1 MAPDKRWPDYL
12 LPLGIIAC
20 LLVIFL
26 PLPTVV
32 MDMLLAANLSLAII
46 ILLSTIYVKSPL
58 ELSLFPSILLATTL
72 GRLALNVATTRL
84 ILTKGATEH
93 EMAAGGVIESFA
105 NFVTG
110 DSLAVGLVIFSI
122 MVVIQFVVIT
132 KGSSRISEV
141 TARFALD
148 GLPGRQMAIDAELN
162 AGSIDAKE
170 AQKLRQ
176 EVADHAD
183 FYGAMDG
190 ASKFV
195 RGDAIAGVIITLI
208 NIGVG
213 LAVGLSNQMT
223 LAEAA
228 STFTRLTIGDGLVS
242 QLPALLISLA
252 AGLLVTRSHSKTNL
266 PTESINQFFST
277 PIVLVMTA
285 VFLGV
290 MVMIDLPAIPLMTL
304 ACGFLAVAYFAPGDK
319 TKSAESS
326 AGGASSGA
334 GASAATMQPPV
345 PDVGLDKLLSNDI
358 LEIELGLDLI
368 RLADTRQG
376 GTLLASIAGV
386 RKQLAEEMGL
396 VLPKIRIRDNLA
408 LDRNRYQVLLQGN
421 VIETGDLNPT
431 AALATDNGNANGP
444 LESGMIL
451 GMASNVAMPQPAY
464 WIEPEHMLVA
474 QHTGY
479 EVHSA
484 IDVLANQ
491 LKQLSLEN
499 AAHILTRD
507 ATRLLIDEVAKH
519 SPSVVSELIPA
530 GMSLAQVQQIL
541 KRLVS
546 EGISIRPLSLILET
560 LGDHCT
566 QTKNHWELTE
576 HVRVRLG
583 RHISAGLA
591 GATNET
597 IYAFSLASDLQ
608 DRVACAWDRDRSEL
622 RLGLPVQV
630 IESICDSIVD
640 VANRMSTN
648 GLEPI
653 VLVDQSIR
661 PVIAKLMAD
670 RQQEVFVLGSKEVV
684 QSQIEVVGE
693 ITCEQVASC
702 DAMAA

>member
-1 MAPDKRWPDYL
+1 MISDNRWPDYL
-12 LPLGIIAC
+12 MPLGIIAC

-26 PLPTVV
+26 PLPAVL
-32 MDMLLAANLSLAII
+32 MDMLLAANLSLAVI
-46 ILLSTIYVKSPL
+46 ILLSTVYVKSPL

-84 ILTKGATEH
+84 ILTKGATNR

-122 MVVIQFVVIT
+122 MIVIQFVVIT
-132 KGSSRISEV
+132 KGASRISEV

-162 AGSIDAKE
+162 AGSIDATE
-170 AQKLRQ
+170 AKQLRQ
-176 EVADHAD
+176 DVADHAD

-195 RGDAIAGVIITLI
+195 RGDAVAGVMITLI

-213 LAVGLSNQMT
+213 LAVGMSQNMS

-228 STFTRLTIGDGLVS
+228 STFTKLTIGDGLVS

-266 PTESINQFFST
+266 PEESIEQFFST

-290 MVMIDLPAIPLMTL
+290 MVMIDLPAIPLMIL
-304 ACGFLAVAYFAPGDK
+304 ACGFLALAYF
-319 TKSAESS
+319 SS
-326 AGGASSGA
+326 ADQAHDGLSADGEGRSGASQTTTA
-334 GASAATMQPPV
+334 NQPPV

-376 GTLLASIAGV
+376 GSLLASIAMV
-386 RKQLAEEMGL
+386 RKELAEEMGI

-408 LDRNRYQVLLQGN
+408 LTRTRYQVLLQGN
-421 VIETGDLNPT
+421 VIESGDLKPA
-431 AALATDNGNANGP
+431 AALATDSGHATGP
-444 LESGMIL
+444 LGASMIL

-464 WIEPEHMLVA
+464 WIAPENMLSA
-474 QHTGY
+474 QHSGY
-479 EVHSA
+479 DVHSA
-484 IDVLANQ
+484 TDVLANQ
-491 LKQLSLEN
+491 LKQLTLEN
-499 AAHILTRD
+499 ASQILTRD

-519 SPSVVSELIPA
+519 SPSVVNELIPN
-530 GMSLAQVQQIL
+530 GMSLAQVQQVL
-541 KRLVS
+541 KTLVS
-546 EGISIRPLSLILET
+546 QGISIRPLSLILET
-560 LGDHCT
+560 LGDHCGAT
-566 QTKNHWELTE
+566 QNRWELTE

-591 GATNET
+591 GPAGKT
-597 IYAFSLASDLQ
+597 IHAFTLAPELQ
-608 DRVACAWDRDRSEL
+608 DRVACAWDRDRAEL
-622 RLGLPVQV
+622 RLGLPTQVVQ
-630 IESICDSIVD
+630 SISDAVAD
-640 VANRMSTN
+640 VANRMTAS
-648 GLEPI
+648 GMSPI
-653 VLVDQSIR
+653 VIVDQEIR
-661 PVIAKLMAD
+661 PVIAKLLAQ
-670 RQQEVFVLGSKEVV
+670 RHHEVFVLGSKEIMNAK
-684 QSQIEVVGE
+684 IEIVGE
-693 ITCEQVASC
+693 ITPEQIAQHE
-702 DAMAA
+702 AMAA

>member
-1 MAPDKRWPDYL
+1 MIPDKRWPDYL
-12 LPLGIIAC
+12 LPIGIIAC

-26 PLPTVV
+26 PLPTMV
-32 MDMLLAANLSLAII
+32 MDILLAANLSLAVI
-46 ILLSTIYVKSPL
+46 ILLSTVYVKSPL

-84 ILTKGATEH
+84 ILTKGATDR
-93 EMAAGGVIESFA
+93 EMAAGGVIDSFA

-162 AGSIDAKE
+162 AGSIDAKQ
-170 AQKLRQ
+170 AKQLRQ

-195 RGDAIAGVIITLI
+195 RGDAIAGVMITLI

-213 LAVGLSNQMT
+213 LAVGMSHNMS

-228 STFTRLTIGDGLVS
+228 STFTKLTIGDGLVS

-252 AGLLVTRSHSKTNL
+252 AGLLVTRSHSRTDL
-266 PTESINQFFST
+266 PTASFEQFFST

-290 MVMIDLPAIPLMTL
+290 MVMIDLPAIPLLTL
-304 ACGFLAVAYFAPGDK
+304 AGGFLAMAFLIPEA
-319 TKSAESS
+319 KSKNA
-326 AGGASSGA
+326 AANA
-334 GASAATMQPPV
+334 KASAAAADNGTAQPPV

-358 LEIELGLDLI
+358 LEIELGVDLI

-376 GTLLASIAGV
+376 GTLLATIAAV
-386 RKQLAEEMGL
+386 RKDLAEEMGM

-408 LDRNRYQVLLQGN
+408 LARNSYRVLLQGN
-421 VIETGDLNPT
+421 VIEASDVNPT
-431 AALATDNGNANGP
+431 AVLATDSGNATGP
-444 LESGMIL
+444 LESEMIV
-451 GMASNVAMPQPAY
+451 GMASGVAMPQPAY
-464 WIEPEHMLVA
+464 WVKPEHMLAV
-474 QHTGY
+474 QHVGY

-484 IDVLANQ
+484 TEVLAHQ
-491 LKQLSLEN
+491 LKQLTLEN
-499 AAHILTRD
+499 ASHILTRD
-507 ATRLLIDEVAKH
+507 ATRLLVDEVAKH
-519 SPSVVSELIPA
+519 SPSVVSELIPG
-530 GMSLAQVQQIL
+530 GMSLADVQRIL

-546 EGISIRPLSLILET
+546 QGISIRPLSLILET
-560 LGDHCT
+560 LGDHCGE
-566 QTKNHWELTE
+566 TKNRWELTE
-576 HVRVRLG
+576 YVRIQLG

-591 GATNET
+591 GPDRQTV
-597 IYAFSLASDLQ
+597 YAFSLAEELQ
-608 DRVACAWDRDRSEL
+608 DRVACAWDRDRSEI
-622 RLGLPVQV
+622 RLGLPAQV
-630 IESICDSIVD
+630 IQSISDSIVE
-640 VANRMSTN
+640 VANRMSAS
-648 GLEPI
+648 GLSPI
-653 VLVDQSIR
+653 LMVDQSIR
-661 PVIAKLMAD
+661 PVIAQLMTE
-670 RQQEVFVLGSKEVV
+670 RQHEVFVLGSKEVSNV
-684 QSQIEVVGE
+684 EIEIVGE
-693 ITCEQVASC
+693 ISPEQITQHES
-702 DAMAA
+702 MAA

>member
-1 MAPDKRWPDYL
+1 MVPDKRWPDYL
-12 LPLGIIAC
+12 LPFGIIAC

-304 ACGFLAVAYFAPGDK
+304 ACGFLAVAYWVPDEK
-319 TKSAESS
+319 SKSAE
-326 AGGASSGA
+326 
-334 GASAATMQPPV
+334 ASAAALGTTGTTAQPPV

-421 VIETGDLNPT
+421 VIEAGELNPT
-431 AALATDNGNANGP
+431 ATLATDTGNATGP
-444 LESGMIL
+444 LEASMIL
-451 GMASNVAMPQPAY
+451 GMANNVAMPQPAY
-464 WIEPEHMLVA
+464 WIEPENMLIA

-479 EVHSA
+479 QVHSA

-560 LGDHCT
+560 LGDHCS

-591 GATNET
+591 GAANEM

-608 DRVACAWDRDRSEL
+608 DRVACAWDRDRAEL
-622 RLGLPVQV
+622 RLGLPAPV

-640 VANRMSTN
+640 VANRMAAN
-648 GLEPI
+648 GLQPI

-661 PVIAKLMAD
+661 PVIAKLMSD
-670 RQQEVFVLGSKEVV
+670 RQHEVFVLGSKEVV
-684 QSQIEVVGE
+684 SSQLEVIGE
-693 ITCEQVASC
+693 ITCQQVASC
-702 DAMAA
+702 EAMAA

>member
-1 MAPDKRWPDYL
+1 MIPDNRWPDYL

-26 PLPTVV
+26 PLPTVL
-32 MDMLLAANLSLAII
+32 MDMLLAANLSLAVI
-46 ILLSTIYVKSPL
+46 ILLSTVYVKSPL
-58 ELSLFPSILLATTL
+58 ELSLFPSVLLATTL

-122 MVVIQFVVIT
+122 MVVVQFVVIT

-162 AGSIDAKE
+162 AGSIDAKQ
-170 AQKLRQ
+170 AKQLRQ

-195 RGDAIAGVIITLI
+195 RGDAIAGVMITLI

-213 LAVGLSNQMT
+213 LAVGISHNMS

-228 STFTRLTIGDGLVS
+228 STFTKLTIGDGLVS

-266 PTESINQFFST
+266 PTESLNQFFST

-304 ACGFLAVAYFAPGDK
+304 ACGFLALAYFMPGDK
-319 TKSAESS
+319 DKNRSS
-326 AGGASSGA
+326 SDGA
-334 GASAATMQPPV
+334 GQNNAAKSTTAQPPV

-376 GTLLASIAGV
+376 GSLLASIAIV
-386 RKQLAEEMGL
+386 RKDLAEEMGM

-408 LDRNRYQVLLQGN
+408 LRRTQYQVLLQGN
-421 VIETGDLNPT
+421 VIETGELNPT
-431 AALATDNGNANGP
+431 AALATDSGHATGP
-444 LESGMIL
+444 LESDMIC
-451 GMASNVAMPQPAY
+451 GMASDIAMPQPAY
-464 WIEPEHMLVA
+464 WIAPESMLAA
-474 QHTGY
+474 QHIGY
-479 EVHSA
+479 QVHSA
-484 IDVLANQ
+484 TDVLANQ
-491 LKQLSLEN
+491 LKQLALEN
-499 AAHILTRD
+499 ADQILTRD

-519 SPSVVSELIPA
+519 SPSVVNELIPN
-530 GMSLAQVQQIL
+530 GMSLAQVQQVL
-541 KRLVS
+541 KTLVS
-546 EGISIRPLSLILET
+546 QGISIRPLSLILET
-560 LGDHCT
+560 LGDHCGET
-566 QTKNHWELTE
+566 QNRWELTE
-576 HVRVRLG
+576 FVRIRLG

-591 GATNET
+591 GPDRET
-597 IYAFSLASDLQ
+597 IYAFTLAAELQ

-622 RLGLPVQV
+622 RLGLPTQVVQ
-630 IESICDSIVD
+630 SIGDAIVD
-640 VANRMSTN
+640 VANRMSAS
-648 GLEPI
+648 GLSPI
-653 VLVDQSIR
+653 VIVDQSIR
-661 PVIAKLMAD
+661 PVIAKLMIE
-670 RQQEVFVLGSKEVV
+670 RRHEVFVLGTKEIMNAK
-684 QSQIEVVGE
+684 IEVVGE
-693 ITCEQVASC
+693 ITPEQIAQHE
-702 DAMAA
+702 AMAA

>member
-1 MAPDKRWPDYL
+1 MLPDNRWPDYL
-12 LPLGIIAC
+12 VPIGIIAC

-26 PLPTVV
+26 PLPTMV
-32 MDMLLAANLSLAII
+32 MDILLAANLSMAVI
-46 ILLSTIYVKSPL
+46 ILLSTVYVKSPL

-84 ILTKGATEH
+84 ILTKGATDR
-93 EMAAGGVIESFA
+93 EMAAGGVIESFS

-162 AGSIDAKE
+162 AGSIDAKQ
-170 AQKLRQ
+170 AKQLRQ

-195 RGDAIAGVIITLI
+195 RGDAIAGVMITLI

-213 LAVGLSNQMT
+213 LAVGMSHNMS

-228 STFTRLTIGDGLVS
+228 STFTKLTIGDGLVS

-252 AGLLVTRSHSKTNL
+252 AGLLVTRSHSTTNL
-266 PTESINQFFST
+266 PTASFEQFFST

-290 MVMIDLPAIPLMTL
+290 MVMIDLPAIPLLTL
-304 ACGFLAVAYFAPGDK
+304 AGGFLAMAYLMPEA
-319 TKSAESS
+319 KSKNSRANVH
-326 AGGASSGA
+326 
-334 GASAATMQPPV
+334 ASAATETATAQPPV

-358 LEIELGLDLI
+358 LEIELGVDLI

-376 GTLLASIAGV
+376 GTLLATIATV
-386 RKQLAEEMGL
+386 RKDLAEEMGM

-408 LDRNRYQVLLQGN
+408 LAKNSYRVLLQGN
-421 VIETGDLNPT
+421 VVESGDVNPT
-431 AALATDNGNANGP
+431 AALATDSGNATGP
-444 LESGMIL
+444 LDSQMIV
-451 GMASNVAMPQPAY
+451 GMAGNIAMPQPAY
-464 WIEPEHMLVA
+464 WVNPEHMLAV
-474 QHTGY
+474 QHVGY

-484 IDVLANQ
+484 TEVLAHQ
-491 LKQLSLEN
+491 LKQLTLEN
-499 AAHILTRD
+499 ASHILTRD

-519 SPSVVSELIPA
+519 SPSVVSELIPG
-530 GMSLAQVQQIL
+530 GMSLADVQQIL

-546 EGISIRPLSLILET
+546 QGISIRPLSLILET
-560 LGDHCT
+560 LGDHCGE
-566 QTKNHWELTE
+566 TKNRWELTE
-576 HVRVRLG
+576 CVRIRLG

-591 GATNET
+591 GPDQQT
-597 IYAFSLASDLQ
+597 IYAFSLAADLQ
-608 DRVACAWDRDRSEL
+608 DRVACAWDRDRSEI
-622 RLGLPVQV
+622 RLGLPPQV
-630 IESICDSIVD
+630 IQSISDSIVD
-640 VANRMSTN
+640 VSNRMSAS
-648 GLEPI
+648 GLDPI
-653 VLVDQSIR
+653 LFVDQSIR
-661 PVIAKLMAD
+661 PVIAQLMTE
-670 RQQEVFVLGSKEVV
+670 RQHEVFVLGSKEVSNV
-684 QSQIEVVGE
+684 KVEIVGE
-693 ITCEQVASC
+693 ISPEQITQHES
-702 DAMAA
+702 MAA

>member
-1 MAPDKRWPDYL
+1 MIPDKRWPDYL
-12 LPLGIIAC
+12 LPVGIIAC

-26 PLPTVV
+26 PLPTMV
-32 MDMLLAANLSLAII
+32 MDILLAANLSLAVI
-46 ILLSTIYVKSPL
+46 ILLSTVYVKSPL

-84 ILTKGATEH
+84 ILTKGATDR
-93 EMAAGGVIESFA
+93 EMAAGGVIDSFA

-162 AGSIDAKE
+162 AGSIDAKQ
-170 AQKLRQ
+170 AKQLRQ

-195 RGDAIAGVIITLI
+195 RGDAIAGVMITLI

-213 LAVGLSNQMT
+213 LAVGMSHNMS

-228 STFTRLTIGDGLVS
+228 STFTKLTIGDGLVS

-266 PTESINQFFST
+266 PTASFEQFFST

-290 MVMIDLPAIPLMTL
+290 MVLIDLPAIPLLTL
-304 ACGFLAVAYFAPGDK
+304 AGGFLAMAYLIPDA
-319 TKSAESS
+319 KSKNVS
-326 AGGASSGA
+326 ANAN
-334 GASAATMQPPV
+334 ASAAENTTAQPPV

-358 LEIELGLDLI
+358 LEIELGVDLI

-376 GTLLASIAGV
+376 GSLLASIATV
-386 RKQLAEEMGL
+386 RKDLAEEMGM
-396 VLPKIRIRDNLA
+396 VLPKIRIRDNLS
-408 LDRNRYQVLLQGN
+408 LGRSCYQVLLQGN
-421 VIETGDLNPT
+421 VIESGDVNPT
-431 AALATDNGNANGP
+431 AALATDSGNATGP
-444 LESGMIL
+444 LESQMIV
-451 GMASNVAMPQPAY
+451 GMAGSIAMPQPAY
-464 WIEPEHMLVA
+464 WIKPENMLAV
-474 QHTGY
+474 QHLGY
-479 EVHSA
+479 DVHSA
-484 IDVLANQ
+484 TEVLANQ

-519 SPSVVSELIPA
+519 SPSVVSELIPN
-530 GMSLAQVQQIL
+530 GMLLADVQQIL
-541 KRLVS
+541 KRLVCQ
-546 EGISIRPLSLILET
+546 GISIRPLSLILET
-560 LGDHCT
+560 LGDHCGE
-566 QTKNHWELTE
+566 TKNRWELTE
-576 HVRVRLG
+576 FVRIRLG

-591 GATNET
+591 GPDRQT
-597 IYAFSLASDLQ
+597 IYAFSLSAELQ
-608 DRVACAWDRDRSEL
+608 DRVACAWDRDRAEI
-622 RLGLPVQV
+622 RLGLPAQVVQ
-630 IESICDSIVD
+630 SIGDSIVD
-640 VANRMSTN
+640 VANRMSAS

-653 VLVDQSIR
+653 LVVDQSIR
-661 PVIAKLMAD
+661 PVIAQMMTE
-670 RQQEVFVLGSKEVV
+670 RQHEVFVLGSKEVSSV
-684 QSQIEVVGE
+684 AIEIVGE
-693 ITCEQVASC
+693 ISPEQITQHES
-702 DAMAA
+702 MAA

>member
-1 MAPDKRWPDYL
+1 MIPEKRWPEYL

-26 PLPTVV
+26 PLPTVL
-32 MDMLLAANLSLAII
+32 MDMLLAANLSLAVV
-46 ILLSTIYVKSPL
+46 ILLSTVYVKSPL

-84 ILTKGATEH
+84 ILTKGATDR

-122 MVVIQFVVIT
+122 MIVIQFVVIT
-132 KGSSRISEV
+132 KGASRISEV

-170 AQKLRQ
+170 AKQLRQ

-195 RGDAIAGVIITLI
+195 RGDAVAGVMITLI

-213 LAVGLSNQMT
+213 LVVGMSHNMS

-228 STFTRLTIGDGLVS
+228 STFTKLTIGDGLVS

-266 PTESINQFFST
+266 PTESIEQFFST

-290 MVMIDLPAIPLMTL
+290 MVMIDLPAIPLMIL
-304 ACGFLAVAYFAPGDK
+304 ACGFLTLAYF
-319 TKSAESS
+319 SS
-326 AGGASSGA
+326 ADQSDGTQVTSSGERN
-334 GASAATMQPPV
+334 GAAQTSNIQPPV

-376 GTLLASIAGV
+376 GSLLASIASV
-386 RKQLAEEMGL
+386 RKELAEEMGI

-408 LDRNRYQVLLQGN
+408 LTRTRYQVLLQGN
-421 VIETGDLNPT
+421 VIESGELKPT
-431 AALATDNGNANGP
+431 AALATDSGHATGP
-444 LESGMIL
+444 LESSMIL
-451 GMASNVAMPQPAY
+451 GMASDIAMPQPAY
-464 WIEPEHMLVA
+464 WITPENMLSA
-474 QHTGY
+474 QHSGY
-479 EVHSA
+479 DVHSA
-484 IDVLANQ
+484 TDVLANQ

-499 AAHILTRD
+499 ASQILTRD

-519 SPSVVSELIPA
+519 SPSVVNELIPN
-530 GMSLAQVQQIL
+530 GMSLAQVQQVL
-541 KRLVS
+541 KTLVS
-546 EGISIRPLSLILET
+546 QGISIRPLSLILET
-560 LGDHCT
+560 LGDHCGAT
-566 QTKNHWELTE
+566 QNRWELTE

-591 GATNET
+591 GPGGKT
-597 IYAFSLASDLQ
+597 IHAFTLSHELQ
-608 DRVACAWDRDRSEL
+608 DRVACAWDRDRAEL
-622 RLGLPVQV
+622 RLGLPTQVVQ
-630 IESICDSIVD
+630 SIGDAIVE
-640 VANRMSTN
+640 VANRMAAS
-648 GLEPI
+648 GMSPI
-653 VLVDQSIR
+653 VMVGQEIR
-661 PVIAKLMAD
+661 PVIAKLLAD
-670 RQQEVFVLGSKEVV
+670 RRHEVFVLGSKEIMNAK
-684 QSQIEVVGE
+684 IEVVGE
-693 ITCEQVASC
+693 ITPEQIAQHE
-702 DAMAA
+702 AMAA

>member
-1 MAPDKRWPDYL
+1 MIPDKRWPDYL
-12 LPLGIIAC
+12 LPVGIIGC

-26 PLPTVV
+26 PLPTVL
-32 MDMLLAANLSLAII
+32 MDMLLAANLSLAVV
-46 ILLSTIYVKSPL
+46 ILLSTVYVKSPL

-84 ILTKGATEH
+84 ILTKGVSER

-105 NFVTG
+105 HFVTG

-162 AGSIDAKE
+162 AGSIDAQQAKI
-170 AQKLRQ
+170 LRQ

-213 LAVGLSNQMT
+213 LAVGMSHNMS

-228 STFTRLTIGDGLVS
+228 STFTKLTIGDGLVS

-266 PTESINQFFST
+266 PTESFEQFFST

-304 ACGFLAVAYFAPGDK
+304 ACGFLAMAYLMPEAKAQKEAEKNLAVADS
-319 TKSAESS
+319 KSPN
-326 AGGASSGA
+326 
-334 GASAATMQPPV
+334 ASAQPPV

-358 LEIELGLDLI
+358 LEIELGVDLI

-376 GTLLASIAGV
+376 GTLLASIAIV
-386 RKQLAEEMGL
+386 RKDLAEEMGM

-408 LDRNRYQVLLQGN
+408 LARNRYQVLLQGN
-421 VIETGDLNPT
+421 VIETGELNPT
-431 AALATDNGNANGP
+431 AALATDSGNATGP
-444 LESGMIL
+444 LESNMIV
-451 GMASNVAMPQPAY
+451 GMAADVAMPQPAY
-464 WIEPEHMLVA
+464 WIQPENMLRA

-484 IDVLANQ
+484 TDVLANQ
-491 LKQLSLEN
+491 LKQLTLEN
-499 AAHILTRD
+499 ASHILTRD

-519 SPSVVSELIPA
+519 SPSVVNELIPH

-541 KRLVS
+541 KTLVS
-546 EGISIRPLSLILET
+546 QGISIRPLSLILET
-560 LGDHCT
+560 LGDHCGE
-566 QTKNHWELTE
+566 TKNRWELTE
-576 HVRVRLG
+576 YVRIGLG

-591 GATNET
+591 GPDRQT
-597 IYAFSLASDLQ
+597 IYAFSLSTDLQ
-608 DRVACAWDRDRSEL
+608 DRVACAWDRDHAEL
-622 RLGLPVQV
+622 RLGLPTQIVQ
-630 IESICDSIVD
+630 SIGDAIVE

-648 GLEPI
+648 GLAPI
-653 VLVDQSIR
+653 VYVDQSIR
-661 PVIAKLMAD
+661 PVIAKLMTE
-670 RQQEVFVLGSKEVV
+670 RQHEVFVLGSKEVHNAT
-684 QSQIEVVGE
+684 IEIVGE
-693 ITCEQVASC
+693 ISPEQVAQHE
-702 DAMAA
+702 AMAA

>member
-1 MAPDKRWPDYL
+1 
-12 LPLGIIAC
+12 
-20 LLVIFL
+20 
-26 PLPTVV
+26 
-32 MDMLLAANLSLAII
+32 
-46 ILLSTIYVKSPL
+46 
-58 ELSLFPSILLATTL
+58 
-72 GRLALNVATTRL
+72 
-84 ILTKGATEH
+84 
-93 EMAAGGVIESFA
+93 
-105 NFVTG
+105 
-110 DSLAVGLVIFSI
+110 
-122 MVVIQFVVIT
+122 
-132 KGSSRISEV
+132 
-141 TARFALD
+141 
-148 GLPGRQMAIDAELN
+148 MAIDAELN
-162 AGSIDAKE
+162 AGSIDAQE
-170 AQKLRQ
+170 AKKLRQ

-213 LAVGLSNQMT
+213 LAVGMSHQMS

-228 STFTRLTIGDGLVS
+228 STFTKLTIGDGLVS

-290 MVMIDLPAIPLMTL
+290 MVLIDLPAIPLMTI
-304 ACGFLAVAYFAPGDK
+304 ACGFLAMAYLLPGDEK
-319 TKSAESS
+319 KSSS
-326 AGGASSGA
+326 LAQDAAVETSASPA
-334 GASAATMQPPV
+334 QPPV

-368 RLADTRQG
+368 PLADTRQG
-376 GTLLASIAGV
+376 GTLLAAIAAI

-396 VLPKIRIRDNLA
+396 VLPKIRIRDNLS

-421 VIETGDLNPT
+421 VIETSILNPT
-431 AALATDNGNANGP
+431 AALATDTGNANGP
-444 LESGMIL
+444 LESSMIL
-451 GMASNVAMPQPAY
+451 GMASEVAMPQPAY
-464 WIEPEHMLVA
+464 WIEPDNMLVA

-519 SPSVVSELIPA
+519 SPSVVSELIPG

-560 LGDHCT
+560 LGDHCG

-591 GATNET
+591 GAANEA
-597 IYAFSLASDLQ
+597 IYAFTLASDLQ

-622 RLGLPVQV
+622 RLELPMQV
-630 IESICDSIVD
+630 VESICDSIMD
-640 VANRMSTN
+640 VAHRMAAN

-661 PVIAKLMAD
+661 PVIAKLLVE
-670 RQQEVFVLGSKEVV
+670 RQHEVFVLGSKEVV
-684 QSQIEVVGE
+684 NSQVEVVGE
-693 ITCEQVASC
+693 ITCQQVASC
-702 DAMAA
+702 EAMAA

>member
-1 MAPDKRWPDYL
+1 MIPDKRWPDYL
-12 LPLGIIAC
+12 LPIGIIGC

-26 PLPTVV
+26 PLPTML
-32 MDMLLAANLSLAII
+32 MDMLLAANLSLAVI
-46 ILLSTIYVKSPL
+46 ILLSVVYVKSPL

-84 ILTKGATEH
+84 ILTKGATER

-162 AGSIDAKE
+162 AGSIDAKQ
-170 AQKLRQ
+170 AKRLRQ

-195 RGDAIAGVIITLI
+195 RGDAIAGVMITLI

-213 LAVGLSNQMT
+213 LAVGMSQNMS
-223 LAEAA
+223 LAEAT

-252 AGLLVTRSHSKTNL
+252 AGLLVTRSQSKTNL
-266 PTESINQFFST
+266 PTESLEQFFST

-285 VFLGV
+285 LFLGV

-304 ACGFLAVAYFAPGDK
+304 ACGFLTLAYFISSEEDK
-319 TKSAESS
+319 DLFNSDSS
-326 AGGASSGA
+326 THNGGAH
-334 GASAATMQPPV
+334 AATAQPPV
-345 PDVGLDKLLSNDI
+345 PDVGLDKLLNNDI

-376 GTLLASIAGV
+376 GSLLASIAMV
-386 RKQLAEEMGL
+386 RKDLAEEMGM

-408 LDRNRYQVLLQGN
+408 LRRTQYQVLLQGN
-421 VIETGDLNPT
+421 VIETGELNPT
-431 AALATDNGNANGP
+431 AALATDSGHATGP
-444 LESGMIL
+444 LGASMIV
-451 GMASNVAMPQPAY
+451 GMAPDLAMPQPAY
-464 WIEPEHMLVA
+464 WIAPENMLSA

-484 IDVLANQ
+484 TDVLAYQ
-491 LKQLSLEN
+491 LKQLALDYAS
-499 AAHILTRD
+499 HILTRD

-519 SPSVVSELIPA
+519 SPSVVSELIPNS
-530 GMSLAQVQQIL
+530 MTLAQVQQVL
-541 KRLVS
+541 KTLVS
-546 EGISIRPLSLILET
+546 QGISIRPLSLILET
-560 LGDHCT
+560 LGDHCGET
-566 QTKNHWELTE
+566 QNRWELTE

-583 RHISAGLA
+583 RHISAGLT
-591 GATNET
+591 GPDRET
-597 IYAFSLASDLQ
+597 IHAFTLGAELQ
-608 DRVACAWDRDRSEL
+608 DRVACAWDRDRAEL
-622 RLGLPVQV
+622 RLGLPIQV
-630 IESICDSIVD
+630 VESIGDAIAE
-640 VANRMSTN
+640 VANRMAAS
-648 GLEPI
+648 GLSPI
-653 VLVDQSIR
+653 VIVEQSIR
-661 PVIAKLMAD
+661 PVIAKLMLE
-670 RQQEVFVLGSKEVV
+670 RSQEVFVLGTKEIMNAK
-684 QSQIEVVGE
+684 IEIVGE
-693 ITCEQVASC
+693 ITPEQIAQHE
-702 DAMAA
+702 AMAA

>member
-1 MAPDKRWPDYL
+1 MVPDKRWPEYL
-12 LPLGIIAC
+12 LPVGIIAC

-26 PLPTVV
+26 PLPTMV
-32 MDMLLAANLSLAII
+32 MDLLLAANLSMAII
-46 ILLSTIYVKSPL
+46 ILLSTVYVKSPL

-84 ILTKGATEH
+84 ILTKGATDREL
-93 EMAAGGVIESFA
+93 AAGGVIDSFA

-122 MVVIQFVVIT
+122 LVVIQFVVIT

-162 AGSIDAKE
+162 AGSIDAKQ

-213 LAVGLSNQMT
+213 LAVGMSNQMS

-228 STFTRLTIGDGLVS
+228 DTFTRLTIGDGLVS

-252 AGLLVTRSHSKTNL
+252 AGLLVTRGHSRTHL

-304 ACGFLAVAYFAPGDK
+304 ACGFLAMAWLVPSDD
-319 TKSAESS
+319 AENEE
-326 AGGASSGA
+326 AGHAA
-334 GASAATMQPPV
+334 GATASQTAHPPA

-376 GTLLASIAGV
+376 GTLLASIAEV
-386 RKQLAEEMGL
+386 RKELADEMGV

-408 LDRNRYQVLLQGN
+408 LSRTRYQVLLQGH
-421 VIETGDLNPT
+421 VIEAGDLKPN
-431 AALATDNGNANGP
+431 AALATDTGNATGP
-444 LESGMIL
+444 LDANLIV
-451 GMASNVAMPQPAY
+451 GMASAIAMPQPAY
-464 WIEPEHMLVA
+464 WIEPDNMLIA

-479 EVHSA
+479 EVHSPV
-484 IDVLANQ
+484 DVLANQ
-491 LKQLSLEN
+491 LKQLCLEN
-499 AAHILTRD
+499 ASHILTRD
-507 ATRLLIDEVAKH
+507 AARLLIDEVSKH
-519 SPSVVSELIPA
+519 SPSVVSELIP
-530 GMSLAQVQQIL
+530 GDMSLAQVQQIL

-546 EGISIRPLSLILET
+546 QGISIRPLSLILET
-560 LGDHCT
+560 LGDHCCDT
-566 QTKNHWELTE
+566 QNHWELTE
-576 HVRVRLG
+576 HVRIRLG
-583 RHISAGLA
+583 RHISAGLT
-591 GATNET
+591 GPDRRT
-597 IYAFSLASDLQ
+597 IYAYTLAADLQ
-608 DRVACAWDRDRSEL
+608 DRIACSWDRDRSDIQ
-622 RLGLPVQV
+622 LGLPSHVV
-630 IESICDSIVD
+630 KAIGNAIAD
-640 VANRMSTN
+640 VGHRMAAN
-648 GLEPI
+648 GVEPI
-653 VLVDQSIR
+653 IVVDQSIR
-661 PVIAKLMAD
+661 PVVAKLMAD
-670 RQQEVFVLGSKEVV
+670 RQNEVFVLGSKEVIDV
-684 QSQIEVVGE
+684 QIEVVSE
-693 ITCEQVASC
+693 ITVEQVAEVE
-702 DAMAA
+702 AMAA